1 MTATIDP
8 KALGHPMATVT
19 LVDDFA
25 TTGLVVD
32 GLPDGWRK
40 VRRDA
45 EIVTVSDLWLD
56 VAEAEQQ
63 AHLDPAERFVSN
75 ALATAWRLADLPVPA
90 AHLLEFAEAM
100 TAGVTGWQL
109 RGRHIDA
116 INECGSALRGTLD
129 SPFGQLISN
138 SHAVIQTQPDGSY
151 VLAQLAVTAL
161 AHHGDTLDVVR
172 LRPV

>member
-1 MTATIDP
+1 MTAPIDP
-8 KALGHPMATVT
+8 RALGHPMATVT
-19 LVDDFA
+19 LFDDFA

-45 EIVTVSDLWLD
+45 EIVTVSDLWID

-63 AHLDPAERFVSN
+63 ADRDPAERFVSN
-75 ALATAWRLADLPVPA
+75 ALATAWHLADLPVPA
-90 AHLLEFAEAM
+90 EHLLEFAEAM
-100 TAGVTGWQL
+100 TTGVTGWHL
-109 RGRHIDA
+109 RHREVDP
-116 INECGSALRGTLD
+116 INECGSTLCGTLD
-129 SPFGQLISN
+129 SPFGPLVSN
-138 SHAVIQTQPDGSY
+138 SHAVIQQKPDGSY

-161 AHHGDTLDVVR
+161 PHHGDALDAVR

>member
-1 MTATIDP
+1 MTAPIDP
-8 KALGHPMATVT
+8 AALGHPMATVT
-19 LVDDFA
+19 LVADFA
-25 TTGLVVD
+25 TTGFVVD

-56 VAEAEQQ
+56 VAEAERQ
-63 AHLDPAERFVSN
+63 ADLDPAERFVSN

-90 AHLLEFAEAM
+90 EHLLEFAEAM
-100 TAGVTGWQL
+100 TSGVTGWHL
-109 RGRHIDA
+109 RGREADLV
-116 INECGSALRGTLD
+116 NECGSTLRGTLD
-129 SPFGQLISN
+129 SPFGQLVSN
-138 SHAVIQTQPDGSY
+138 SHAVIETQPDGSC

-161 AHHGDTLDVVR
+161 PHHGDTLDAIR

>member
-1 MTATIDP
+1 MTAPIDP
-8 KALGHPMATVT
+8 SALGHPMATVT

-25 TTGLVVD
+25 ATGLVVD
-32 GLPDGWRK
+32 GLPEGWRK

-63 AHLDPAERFVSN
+63 ADLDPAERFVSN

-100 TAGVTGWQL
+100 TTGVTGWQL
-109 RGRHIDA
+109 RGRDDDA
-116 INECGSALRGTLD
+116 VNECGSTLRGTLE
-129 SPFGQLISN
+129 SPFGRLVSN

-161 AHHGDTLDVVR
+161 PHHGDTLDSIR